1 MIRLIKVTQ
10 EHINK
15 GTPECN
21 LLCPIALAL
30 MEEYKTDDVDADY
43 FHVADLRVDNK
54 KLRIQ
59 KNQQE
64 YVADFMKSFDQF
76 IYNIGDEDDVQ
87 TPTPFTLRI
96 VERKKRLDK

>member
-30 MEEYKTDDVDADY
+30 MEEYK
-43 FHVADLRVDNK
+43 N
-54 KLRIQ
+54 
-59 KNQQE
+59 
-64 YVADFMKSFDQF
+64 
-76 IYNIGDEDDVQ
+76 
-87 TPTPFTLRI
+87 
-96 VERKKRLDK
+96 